1 MSHDFARSHRPSPRP
16 VKKKKVTKGVPQW
29 AWTLGCTLAGAL
41 IMYLI
46 YAAGYAPTLSA
57 FQKNASVNTTELATD
72 KSATAAQVDPNQEPP
87 APHKRTSPV
96 FEFYTKLP
104 AKGAPS
110 VDSHALPDAQTTAA
124 MPAQTASQV
133 TAPDA
138 STDLDPIQQLL
149 AQQAAAKQQ
158 NNGTSSV
165 NEAVTDAPAPAQIEP
180 VVTAKKET
188 KTPAAVKSPGR
199 YALQAGAFRKRSEAD
214 TLRAKLLMLG
224 VQASIQQM
232 TNDKGE
238 SLHKVIAGP
247 FASAADMDDAKIIL
261 GGNHINT
268 IPVK

>member
-1 MSHDFARSHRPSPRP
+1 MSHDFARSHRPSARP
-16 VKKKKVTKGVPQW
+16 VKKKKASKGVPQW

-46 YAAGYAPTLSA
+46 YAAGYAPTMSA
-57 FQKNASVNTTELATD
+57 FQKNASVNAPELATE
-72 KSATAAQVDPNQEPP
+72 KTATAAQVNPNQEPP
-87 APHKRTSPV
+87 APPKRTSPV

-110 VDSHALPDAQTTAA
+110 VDSHALPDAQTAA
-124 MPAQTASQV
+124 VMPAQTAPTV
-133 TAPDA
+133 AAPDA

-158 NNGTSSV
+158 KVGVPSV
-165 NEAVTDAPAPAQIEP
+165 NEVATDAPAPAP
-180 VVTAKKET
+180 VESAVNVKKET
-188 KTPAAVKSPGR
+188 KVPAATKSPGR

-224 VQASIQQM
+224 VQASILQM

-268 IPVK
+268 IPLK